1 LEVAASNLPA
11 QALYRQFGFAPVGV
25 RRNYYEKTGED
36 ALILWA
42 DLPVATR

>member
-1 LEVAASNLPA
+1 
-11 QALYRQFGFAPVGV
+11 VGV

-42 DLPVATR
+42 DLPSRDDERLRLFPWV